1 MFLMIVRYVLWPM
14 FKMEKYGILVT
25 WEHNFISYFSILFKG
40 RILIKDGLTSI
51 EVSPSLCR

>member
-1 MFLMIVRYVLWPM
+1 MIVRYVLWPM